1 MANPNTPQI
10 EKDYAR
16 SKVDSYNSWDVQYV
30 YTHDWANSSMGS
42 STFTVGVI
50 DATDA
55 DIPLYRRIFQRL
67 SVRRSRSTLVRKA
80 VAVLNQNI
88 G

>member
-1 MANPNTPQI
+1 M
-10 EKDYAR
+10 
-16 SKVDSYNSWDVQYV
+16 DSYNSWDVQYV

-42 STFTVGVI
+42 STFTLGVI

-55 DIPLYRRIFQRL
+55 DIPLYRRASYNA
-67 SVRRSRSTLVRKA
+67 SVFDARGDVVRKAA